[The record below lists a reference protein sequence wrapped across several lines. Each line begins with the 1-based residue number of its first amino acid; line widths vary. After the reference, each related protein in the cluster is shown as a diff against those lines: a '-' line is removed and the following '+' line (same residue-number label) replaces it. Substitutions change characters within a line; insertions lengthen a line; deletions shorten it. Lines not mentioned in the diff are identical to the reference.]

1 LGDSRMSEEIK
12 KFVREKDFCV
22 MATSS
27 GGTPH
32 CSLMAYVSGE
42 DEGEIYMVTHRNTTK
57 YRNLLENPS
66 VSLLVDTRE
75 DFRRGEGKALT
86 IEGIFQRIDDEAMQ
100 RSVKER
106 LLDRHP
112 NLEAFLF
119 HPDAEP
125 FCIKIRSFLLLEG
138 PTKSRFVEL

>member
-1 LGDSRMSEEIK
+1 MSEEIK

-138 PTKSRFVEL
+138 PTKSQFVEI